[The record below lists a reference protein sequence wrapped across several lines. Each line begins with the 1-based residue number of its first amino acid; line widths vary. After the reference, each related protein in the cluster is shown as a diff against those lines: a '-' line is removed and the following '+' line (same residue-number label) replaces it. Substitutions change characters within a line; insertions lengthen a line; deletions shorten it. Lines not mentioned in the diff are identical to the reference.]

1 MGGYINMVFILLE
14 NPVSA
19 NSEIQTGK
27 KHENNGKVVLSVDM
41 KSTCICQTKETDI
54 LWIYIEEERG
64 LPGEGS
70 TLGCHTR
77 VRPKTIWMDNIT
89 SWTKLSVT
97 DDCFILSSVVLAVR
111 VGHIMNDLSPLMS
124 VCHIHY

>member
-54 LWIYIEEERG
+54 LWIYILRKKGVCLEKVQHWAAILELDPRRYG
-64 LPGEGS
+64 
-70 TLGCHTR
+70 
-77 VRPKTIWMDNIT
+77 WIT
-89 SWTKLSVT
+89 
-97 DDCFILSSVVLAVR
+97 
-111 VGHIMNDLSPLMS
+111 
-124 VCHIHY
+124 